1 MRAEMFADFAVF
13 AALLTQAQCWDRK
26 YRTYL
31 LKACIYRVPF
41 KLKTNICANTSAK
54 KISYMR
60 AKYINK

>member
-1 MRAEMFADFAVF
+1 MRAEMFADFTAF

-54 KISYMR
+54 KYLT
-60 AKYINK
+60 